1 MEKRLAW
8 HFGTY
13 GTWTYG
19 YIGNHD
25 VMLPSDVLGTVERPN
40 GSHEDWKASAA
51 GQEITKRN
59 AEAAKIW
66 VVQTV
71 KESKEQKGSGE

>member
-8 HFGTY
+8 QFGNY

-19 YIGNHD
+19 YIGNDD
-25 VMLPSDVLGTVERPN
+25 VMLPSDVLGTVEPPD
-40 GSHEDWKASAA
+40 GPHEDWNASAA
-51 GQEITKRN
+51 GQEITNRN
-59 AEAAKIW
+59 AEAAKVW

-71 KESKEQKGSGE
+71 KESKEQKGSDE